1 MAKNFGPVVAGKFY
15 PGRREDLIDKIED
28 CYTHKFGPGELPE
41 VSEEELASPVGLI
54 APHAGYPY
62 SGPVA
67 AHAFRWLSE
76 LGKPEAVVI
85 IGTNHSGAGSS
96 ASLVT
101 EGRWSTPLGE
111 VEFEGDLARKI
122 LESSE
127 LLEPDPAPFRRE
139 HSIEVQLP
147 FLQHLWGSEFS
158 IVPICL
164 KDQTE
169 KVAGDVGSALE
180 ENLPEGALIISS
192 TDFTH
197 YEPREVAEEKDERA
211 IESIMNREVGEFYET
226 VREHKISIC
235 GYGSIGVLL
244 NFALKRD
251 LLPTRLKYA
260 TSGEVAGYG
269 REVVGYGAIG
279 FRR

>member
-1 MAKNFGPVVAGKFY
+1 MAKKFGPVVAGKFY
-15 PGRREDLIDKIED
+15 PGGRDDLIDQIEG
-28 CYTHKFGPGELPE
+28 CYTHKFGPGQLPE
-41 VSEEELASPVGLI
+41 VSVEELSTPVGLI
-54 APHAGYPY
+54 SPHAGYPY

-67 AHAFRWLSE
+67 AHAFRWLAE
-76 LGKPEAVVI
+76 LGKPTVVVI
-85 IGTNHSGAGSS
+85 IGTNHSGVGSA
-96 ASLVT
+96 ASLVA
-101 EGRWSTPLGE
+101 EGRWATPLGE
-111 VEFEGDLARKI
+111 VKFEASLAREI

-127 LLEPDPAPFRRE
+127 QLEEDPASFGRE

-164 KDQTE
+164 KNQSE
-169 KVAGDVGSALE
+169 EVAGDVGSALE
-180 ENLPEGALIISS
+180 KNLPEGALIISS

-197 YEPREVAEEKDERA
+197 YEPQEVAEEKDERA
-211 IESIMNREVGEFYET
+211 IEAIMDLEVEGFYET

-244 NFALKRD
+244 NFALKKD
-251 LLPTRLKYA
+251 LTPTKLKYA

-269 REVVGYGAIG
+269 REVVGYSAIG
-279 FRR
+279 FRK